1 MRNIRYPNKESLD
14 GPWLL
19 SSKSLKEL
27 DAIIAEF
34 WEKFE
39 LRRERLLRR
48 FINEYK
54 KKRFTQADRDLA
66 EVSEEHA
73 REMKKQIQMAR
84 KGSVWSKS
92 KQTLEI
98 KLKDETVC
106 SYANFEEAL
115 RDRYLLDK
123 RPTGFAIDLFSGD
136 IQFYMALN
144 SSGIHFETN
153 KYELVLDASGTG
165 YELSHKNMAPAYDV
179 TESQELYT
187 AVYGWAT
194 ETRHQSRLHRF
205 WGKIAKL
212 GRVLLVAG
220 IVLPILFSVV
230 DRLFRS
236 IDTRKELYSMYEQ
249 GITNSNVIEA
259 VKLLILLQKNEN
271 ASLDSLGTS
280 ALPAVY
286 VGILAYLA
294 LVLFIRPK
302 AELEI
307 GKGRDAIQRWAI
319 WQWLIALPAV
329 FFIGDI
335 LRPRLV
341 EFINFLLRFLH

>member
-19 SSKSLKEL
+19 SSKSLREL

-39 LRRERLLRR
+39 LRRERILRH
-48 FINEYK
+48 FINEYR
-54 KKRFTQADRDLA
+54 KKRFTKADRDLA
-66 EVSEEHA
+66 EVSEEYA

-92 KQTLEI
+92 QQTLEI
-98 KLKDETVC
+98 KLKDGTVC

-123 RPTGFAIDLFSGD
+123 RPTGFSIDLFSGD
-136 IQFYMALN
+136 LQFYMALN

-153 KYELVLDASGTG
+153 KYELVLDASGIG
-165 YELSHKNMAPAYDV
+165 YELSRKYAAPAYDV
-179 TESQELYT
+179 KESQELYT
-187 AVYGWAT
+187 AIYGWAT
-194 ETRHQSRLHRF
+194 ETQRQSRLHGF

-212 GRVLLVAG
+212 GRVLLIVG
-220 IVLPILFSVV
+220 IVLPILVLTV
-230 DRLFRS
+230 DRFFRA
-236 IDTRKELYSMYEQ
+236 IDIHKKLYGMYEQ

-259 VKLLILLQKNEN
+259 VNLLILLQKKEN

-280 ALPAVY
+280 SLPAVY
-286 VGILAYLA
+286 AGILAYLA

-329 FFIGDI
+329 IFIGDI

-341 EFINFLLRFLH
+341 EFINYLLQFLN